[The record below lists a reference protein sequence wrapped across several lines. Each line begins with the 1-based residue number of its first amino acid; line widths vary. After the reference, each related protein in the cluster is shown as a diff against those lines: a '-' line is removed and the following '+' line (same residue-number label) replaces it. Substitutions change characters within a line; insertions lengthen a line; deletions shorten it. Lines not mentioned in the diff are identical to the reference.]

1 MCRKVIAAGASGDHN
16 IEIWGDGEQTRSFMY
31 IDDCLTGMDLM
42 WQKGDNRPL
51 NLGSDQM
58 VSINQL
64 VDIAE
69 NIGGVKLKR
78 NYNLDAP
85 QGVRGRN
92 SDNTMI
98 KDVLGWAPS
107 ITLEDGLEKT
117 YSWIY
122 DQMQNC
128 GDSEG
133 Y

>member
-1 MCRKVIAAGASGDHN
+1 M
-16 IEIWGDGEQTRSFMY
+16 
-31 IDDCLTGMDLM
+31 
-42 WQKGDNRPL
+42 

-69 NIGGVKLKR
+69 NIGDVKLKR

-98 KDVLGWAPS
+98 KEVLGWAPS
-107 ITLEDGLEKT
+107 ITLEDGLEET

-122 DQMQNC
+122 DQMLNC
-128 GDSEG
+128 SDSSG